1 MYKLKFTI
9 SHMQN
14 IFKAYWEKE
23 YTEGRLPPPRTSHTS
38 TAYKNT
44 HLIII
49 GGEGYDQSNKM
60 KEIFI

>member
-1 MYKLKFTI
+1 
-9 SHMQN
+9 MQN